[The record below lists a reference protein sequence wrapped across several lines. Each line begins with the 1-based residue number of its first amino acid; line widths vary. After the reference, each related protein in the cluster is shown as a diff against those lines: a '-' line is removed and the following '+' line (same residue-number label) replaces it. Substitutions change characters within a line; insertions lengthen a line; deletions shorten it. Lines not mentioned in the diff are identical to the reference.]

1 MDEWA
6 HDEDLYDVSY
16 SEMVCDCVNHT
27 LNYLCLLKRLDFL
40 LVFVLATCLFLLN
53 FPIFQYVLL
62 MLDMIPHANMQMVEL
77 TRSRALC
84 SIFSVLE
91 TMPELIQQCSCYMN
105 NPRTKHCPFLR

>member
-1 MDEWA
+1 MQCPNCRTVENGNWLYANGSRSAHDVSMDEWA

-53 FPIFQYVLL
+53 FPIFQCVLL

-77 TRSRALC
+77 TILFFWC
-84 SIFSVLE
+84 
-91 TMPELIQQCSCYMN
+91 TCYA
-105 NPRTKHCPFLR
+105 T